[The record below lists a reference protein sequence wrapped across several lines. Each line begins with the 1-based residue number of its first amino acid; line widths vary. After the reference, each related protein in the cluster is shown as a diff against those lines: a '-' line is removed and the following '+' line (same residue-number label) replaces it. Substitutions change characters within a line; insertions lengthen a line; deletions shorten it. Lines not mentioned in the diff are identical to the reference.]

1 MTFLDPCP
9 LGKWIKKLLAPEEN
23 LLVPDGQMGL
33 FSSPA
38 QGCQPPTS
46 SNIEDNVMT
55 LMMSFVKKNAWSSR
69 IHDDTKCMKKM
80 LLAL

>member
-9 LGKWIKKLLAPEEN
+9 LGKWIKKLLALEEN

-38 QGCQPPTS
+38 QAVNPPHPQ
-46 SNIEDNVMT
+46 ILKIDKEGDE
-55 LMMSFVKKNAWSSR
+55 R
-69 IHDDTKCMKKM
+69 
-80 LLAL
+80 